1 VIYKENINYTENKIK
16 MKINFYKGDLPSSFK
31 ATNIVALDSETMGL
45 NPKRDKLCLVQI
57 SNGDEICNL
66 VKIDLSNKKPL
77 NLIKILKNNKIQK
90 IFHYA
95 RFDVAVF
102 KHNFKI
108 NIKNIYCTKI
118 ASKLVRT
125 YTDKHGYKDL
135 CSELLGKSISKTEQ
149 SSDWGGD
156 LTKEQQKY
164 AATDVLHLHKIKD
177 KLDSMLLREKRSK
190 LAKACFDF
198 IQYRTDLDI
207 NGWSEQDIF
216 KH

>member
-1 VIYKENINYTENKIK
+1 
-16 MKINFYKGDLPSSFK
+16 MKINFYTGDLPASFK
-31 ATNIVALDSETMGL
+31 ASNIIALDSETMGL

-57 SNGDEICNL
+57 SNGDEVCHL
-66 VKIDLSNKKPL
+66 VKIDLSIEKPL

-149 SSDWGGD
+149 SSDWGGE

-164 AATDVLHLHKIKD
+164 AATDVLYLHKIKD

>member
-1 VIYKENINYTENKIK
+1 
-16 MKINFYKGDLPSSFK
+16 MKINLYKGDIPE
-31 ATNIVALDSETMGL
+31 NIKISNTIAIDSETMGL
-45 NPKRDKLCLVQI
+45 NPKRDKLCLIQI
-57 SNGDEICNL
+57 SNGDGICHL
-66 VKIDLSNKKPL
+66 IKIDLTNKKPV

-102 KHNFKI
+102 KQNFKI

-135 CSELLGKSISKTEQ
+135 CSELLNQNISKTEQ
-149 SSDWGGD
+149 SSDWGGE
-156 LTKEQQKY
+156 LSQQQQKY
-164 AATDVLHLHKIKD
+164 AATDVLYLHKIKD
-177 KLDSMLLREKRSK
+177 KLDNMLLREQRQK

-198 IQYRTDLDI
+198 IEHRTDLDI

>member
-1 VIYKENINYTENKIK
+1 MNIKLYKH
-16 MKINFYKGDLPSSFK
+16 DLPSKIQFTKS
-31 ATNIVALDSETMGL
+31 VAIDTETMGL
-45 NPKRDKLCLVQI
+45 NPSRDRLCLIQL
-57 SNGDEICNL
+57 SSGNNICHL
-66 VKIDLSNKKPL
+66 IKIEKDSPKPK
-77 NLIKILKNNKIQK
+77 NLIKILKNNKLIK

-95 RFDVAVF
+95 RFDVAML
-102 KHNFKI
+102 KHNFKV

-135 CSELLGKSISKTEQ
+135 CSELLNKNISKTEQ
-149 SSDWGGD
+149 TSDWGGE
-156 LTKEQQKY
+156 LTKNQQKY
-164 AATDVLHLHKIKD
+164 AATDVLYLHRIKD
-177 KLDSMLLREKRSK
+177 KLDTMLMREKRSK

>member
-1 VIYKENINYTENKIK
+1 
-16 MKINFYKGDLPSSFK
+16 MKINFYKGDLPSNFK
-31 ATNIVALDSETMGL
+31 ASNIIALDSETMGL
-45 NPKRDKLCLVQI
+45 NPRRDKLCLVQI
-57 SNGDEICNL
+57 SNGDEVCHL
-66 VKIDLSNKKPL
+66 VKIDLSTEKPH

-108 NIKNIYCTKI
+108 DIKNIYCTKI

-135 CSELLGKSISKTEQ
+135 CNELLGKSISKTEQ
-149 SSDWGGD
+149 SSDWGGE
-156 LTKEQQKY
+156 LTKEQKKY
-164 AATDVLHLHKIKD
+164 AATDVLYLHKLKD
-177 KLDSMLLREKRSK
+177 KLDMMLLREKRSK

-216 KH
+216 RH

>member
-1 VIYKENINYTENKIK
+1 
-16 MKINFYKGDLPSSFK
+16 MKINYYTGDLPESFR
-31 ATNIVALDSETMGL
+31 ASNIIALDSETMGL

-57 SNGDEICNL
+57 SNGDEVCHL
-66 VKIDLSNKKPL
+66 VKIDLSTEKPL
-77 NLIKILKNNKIQK
+77 NLIKILKNNNIQK

-102 KHNFKI
+102 KYNFKI

-149 SSDWGGD
+149 SSDWGGE

-164 AATDVLHLHKIKD
+164 AATDVLYLHKIKD
-177 KLDSMLLREKRSK
+177 KLDKMLLRESRSK

-198 IQYRTDLDI
+198 IQFRTDLDI

>member
-1 VIYKENINYTENKIK
+1 
-16 MKINFYKGDLPSSFK
+16 MKINFYLNDLPDDLELGNSL
-31 ATNIVALDSETMGL
+31 AIDTETMGL

-57 SNGDEICNL
+57 SNGDEVCHLI
-66 VKIDLSNKKPL
+66 KIDLLNTKPK
-77 NLIKILKNNKIQK
+77 NLIKILKNNKTQK

-102 KHNFKI
+102 KYNFKI

-135 CSELLGKSISKTEQ
+135 CNELLDKNISKAEQ

-156 LTKEQQKY
+156 LTKEQQSY
-164 AATDVLHLHKIKD
+164 AATDVLYLHKIRD
-177 KLDSMLLREKRSK
+177 KLNRMLIREKRVK

-198 IQYRTDLDI
+198 IEYRTDLDI
-207 NGWSEQDIF
+207 SGWADQDIF

>member
-1 VIYKENINYTENKIK
+1 
-16 MKINFYKGDLPSSFK
+16 MKINFYKGDLPASFK
-31 ATNIVALDSETMGL
+31 ASNIVALDSETIGL

-57 SNGDEICNL
+57 SNGDEVCHL
-66 VKIDLSNKKPL
+66 VKIQLSIKKPI

-108 NIKNIYCTKI
+108 NVKNIYCTKI

-156 LTKEQQKY
+156 LSKEQQKY
-164 AATDVLHLHKIKD
+164 AATDVLYLHKLKD
-177 KLDSMLLREKRSK
+177 KLDMMLLREKRSK

>member
-1 VIYKENINYTENKIK
+1 
-16 MKINFYKGDLPSSFK
+16 MKINFYRGDLPANFK
-31 ATNIVALDSETMGL
+31 ANNIIALDSETMGL

-57 SNGDEICNL
+57 SNGDEICHL
-66 VKIDLSNKKPL
+66 VKIDLSNEKPL

-90 IFHYA
+90 IFHFA

-102 KHNFKI
+102 KYNFKI
-108 NIKNIYCTKI
+108 RIKNIYCTKI

-135 CSELLGKSISKTEQ
+135 CGELLGKSISKTEQ
-149 SSDWGGD
+149 SSDWGGE
-156 LTKEQQKY
+156 LTKEQQRY
-164 AATDVLHLHKIKD
+164 AATDVLYLHKLKD
-177 KLDSMLLREKRSK
+177 KLDKMLLREKRNK

-198 IQYRTDLDI
+198 IEYRTDLDI
-207 NGWSEQDIF
+207 SGWSEQDIF

>member
-1 VIYKENINYTENKIK
+1 
-16 MKINFYKGDLPSSFK
+16 MKINLYNGDLPDDIKISSS
-31 ATNIVALDSETMGL
+31 VAFDSETMGL
-45 NPKRDKLCLVQI
+45 NPKRDKLCLVQL
-57 SNGDEICNL
+57 SNGDEICHL
-66 VKIDLSNKKPL
+66 VKIDLIKKKPR
-77 NLIKILKNNKIQK
+77 NLINVLKNNKIQK
-90 IFHYA
+90 IFHFA
-95 RFDVAVF
+95 RFDISVF
-102 KHNFKI
+102 KYNFKI

-135 CSELLGKSISKTEQ
+135 CNELLNKNISKSEQ

-164 AATDVLHLHKIKD
+164 AATDVLYLHKIRD
-177 KLDSMLLREKRSK
+177 KLDKMLIREKRVK

-198 IQYRTDLDI
+198 IEHRTDLDI
-207 NGWSEQDIF
+207 SGWAEQDIF